1 MSFVGNRRVWKIL
14 DLITSHCS
22 EISPTLLEVSS
33 FTTLVSVRHSQKFFR
48 GAWKNVLM
56 HYASC
61 YQNQKLIVL
70 IILTLPLNKVYD
82 NFSTNAT
89 SIKFWIRTRYG
100 YPLSL
105 TWDKFLRLFYLIK
118 LPSKLPMYGETCQK
132 MPKQQCWVPNNTI
145 NLPKVCLHFIHLHN
159 CIGYP

>member
-33 FTTLVSVRHSQKFFR
+33 FTTLMSVRHSQKFFK

-56 HYASC
+56 QYASC

-89 SIKFWIRTRYG
+89 SIKFWIRTHYG
-100 YPLSL
+100 YPLSW
-105 TWDKFLRLFYLIK
+105 TWDKFLRLFYLVK
-118 LPSKLPMYGETCQK
+118 LPSKLPHVWGNTSKDAKTMLSA
-132 MPKQQCWVPNNTI
+132 KQ
-145 NLPKVCLHFIHLHN
+145 HN
-159 CIGYP
+159 QLAKSLSTLYTLA